1 MTEAAAPALTE
12 PTLVITN
19 LRVAPDPSDPDAT
32 ILDDQAIVIQGDTI
46 VAIGSSAGLAAG
58 FPGAARLDGRGKLA
72 LPGAICAHTHFYGA
86 FARGLAIPGTAPHD
100 FPEILSR
107 LWWTLDR
114 SLTIEDVRY
123 SALVMLLDAIRHGCT
138 TLIDHHASPNAIAG
152 SLDAIGEAVIASG
165 LRACLCYE
173 LSDRDGPIAAQE
185 AIEENVRWLQRCHE
199 EPNPQLAATFGLH
212 AGLTLSDDTLA
223 RAVISASSLG
233 FPTGFHIHAAEG
245 TADQAHSI
253 ATYGKHVIS
262 RLHEAGIL
270 GERTIVAHAI
280 TINEV
285 ERELLAATGT
295 WVTHQ
300 PRSNMNNAVGVADVP
315 AMLRHPLLG
324 DRVCLGNDGF
334 SFNMFQEM
342 KTAYLLHKVH
352 TNDPRTLGGDEVMR
366 MAYYNNAHLA
376 ALFFEKPLGR
386 LAIGGY
392 ADIMLCDYHPFTPLT
407 SSNLPWHII
416 FGLDG
421 SHVTDTIASGKILMQ
436 DRQILAL
443 DEAEIARHATE
454 LAREVWARFAA
465 NSPAPTTS

>member
-1 MTEAAAPALTE
+1 MTNAPVAAVPELS
-12 PTLVITN
+12 LVITN
-19 LRVAPDPSDPDAT
+19 VRIAPDPADPTAT
-32 ILDDQAIVIQGDTI
+32 ILEGQAIAMQGDTI
-46 VAIGSSAGLAAG
+46 VAMGPSASIEAG
-58 FPGAARLDGRGKLA
+58 FTGAARLDGRGKLA

-86 FARGLAIPGTAPHD
+86 FARGLGIPGPAPRD

-114 SLTIEDVRY
+114 SLTLEDVQY

-152 SLDAIGEAVIASG
+152 SLNAIGEAVLASG

-173 LSDRDGPIAAQE
+173 LSDRDGPLSAQ
-185 AIEENVRWLQRCHE
+185 AGIEENTRWLKWCHQAA
-199 EPNPQLAATFGLH
+199 NPQLVGTFGLH
-212 AGLTLSDDTLA
+212 AALTLSDETLA
-223 RAVISASSLG
+223 RAVAAASLG
-233 FPTGFHIHAAEG
+233 FPVGFHVHAAEG
-245 TADQAHSI
+245 PADQAHSI
-253 ATYGKHVIS
+253 ATYGKRVIP
-262 RLHEAGIL
+262 RLYDAGIL
-270 GERTIVAHAI
+270 GERTLVAHAI
-280 TINEV
+280 TIEDF
-285 ERELLAATGT
+285 ERDLLAETGT

-315 AMLRHPLLG
+315 AMLRNPLLG

-366 MAYYNNAHLA
+366 MAYRNNARLA
-376 ALFFEKPLGR
+376 ALFFPKPVGR
-386 LAIGGY
+386 LAVGAF
-392 ADIMLCDYHPFTPLT
+392 ADIMLCDYQPFTPLT
-407 SSNLPWHII
+407 SGNLPWHIV

-436 DRQILAL
+436 DRRILAL
-443 DEAEIARHATE
+443 NEADIARHATA
-454 LAREVWARFAA
+454 LAQGVWARFAA
-465 NSPAPTTS
+465 GSPQMATA